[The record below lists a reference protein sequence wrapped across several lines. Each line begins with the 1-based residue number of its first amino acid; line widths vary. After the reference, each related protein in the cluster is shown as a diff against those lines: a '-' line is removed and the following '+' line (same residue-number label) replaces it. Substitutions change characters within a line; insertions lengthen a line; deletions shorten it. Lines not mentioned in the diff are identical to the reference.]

1 MQLTTVE
8 ELLDTDFIQA
18 QFYND
23 AKQYVE
29 ISHRFDFELKRV
41 DVLCYDKETQNY
53 CITFTPLGGSRMT
66 VSGSN
71 MFSLE
76 NRPRKKTHI
85 ICSNTEFHTR
95 PYARG
100 LYLLKIDDENTGNKR
115 VLLTSF
121 LVEPFTAL
129 LLQMQANDWKL
140 PFLENLIEN
149 SCAVTAGL
157 K

>member
-23 AKQYVE
+23 AKQYVQ
-29 ISHRFDFELKRV
+29 ISHRYDVGLKRI
-41 DVLCYDKETQNY
+41 DVLCYDKETGNY
-53 CITFTPLGGSRMT
+53 CISTSSLCSRIT

-76 NRPRKKTHI
+76 NRPWKKYV
-85 ICSNTEFHTR
+85 ICSNTEFHAR

-100 LYLLKIDDENTGNKR
+100 LYLLKIDDETTGNKR